1 MTMLDLCC
9 LAGFSLVPATGGYS
23 LVPVHRL
30 LIMVAP
36 LVAQGSRV
44 LRLQ

>member
-1 MTMLDLCC
+1 MAMLDLCC

-23 LVPVHRL
+23 LVPGHRL
-30 LIMVAP
+30 LIVVAP